1 MNKATVIEAIIIMN
15 IMLFL
20 YTGIAKIQ
28 DFNLFTEQLAENSL
42 LASSSKA
49 IAILLPLIEF
59 IIVVML
65 AIPSWRLKGLYIT
78 LGLMILFT
86 GYIAL
91 LLATSAH
98 LPCSCGG
105 IIELLSWKQH
115 LVFNA
120 LFIVLDA
127 FAIRLLIKQKK
138 ELDKERNEIMDY
150 KMSHG

>member
-1 MNKATVIEAIIIMN
+1 MQKSTVIETIIILN
-15 IMLFL
+15 IVLFL

-28 DFNLFTEQLAENSL
+28 DFTLFKGQLAENPL

-65 AIPSWRLKGLYIT
+65 AIPRWRLKGLQIT
-78 LGLMILFT
+78 FGLMVLFT

-91 LLATSAH
+91 LLATSDH

-105 IIELLSWKQH
+105 IIEQLSWKQH
-115 LVFNA
+115 LLFNGI
-120 LFIVLDA
+120 FIGLDA
-127 FAIRLLIKQKK
+127 FAIRLLLQQKK
-138 ELDKERNEIMDY
+138 ELYKERNEIIGY
-150 KMSHG
+150 KISHS